1 MMGRH
6 HEFELLP
13 LLAFRP
19 EARRMRLYSS
29 KSPPPPDYRPMA
41 EASKESAQIMGALG
55 REQLDFAK
63 LQYEEN
69 KPVLKEIADQQMGIA
84 DKTAAQGDDYYN
96 YMKSYR
102 PAERA
107 LLHESMGLTPDQV
120 AELEAV
126 TQSGDQAAYDAKLSA
141 YGVDANKR
149 ADAEIAAAKALDEA
163 DASIIGGTDS
173 EVLAARRGEIDAGV
187 DRAIADTQGGF
198 TRNIN
203 QVIRQGL
210 RYGGTP
216 DAIGASAGTV
226 GMSQASQTAAAANAA
241 RTQGILNV
249 RGQAGTK
256 IDLRRNIADNVTK
269 QKAVGWAK
277 KLDASGLV
285 KGLPGASQGAYG
297 LAVNAGNSAGANT
310 QSAGQTRQAGMAAG
324 AGTIGQGRSLYQ
336 QGLGS
341 ILQSQSGLAQPGEDN
356 TGAIVGAVGGIAI
369 AI

>member
-1 MMGRH
+1 MGRH
-6 HEFELLP
+6 HEFEMLP
-13 LLAFRP
+13 LGAFRI
-19 EARRMRLYSS
+19 EGRRMRLYSS
-29 KSPPPPDYRPMA
+29 KSPPAPDYRPVA
-41 EASKESAQIMGALG
+41 EASRESAQIMGALG

-69 KPVLKEIADQQMGIA
+69 KPILNDIVSQQRDIAN
-84 DKTAAQGDDYYN
+84 KTSAQGDDYYN
-96 YMKSYR
+96 YLKSYR

-126 TQSGDQAAYDAKLSA
+126 TQSGDFSAYNAKLSA

-149 ADAEIAAAKALDEA
+149 EEAEITASKALDEA
-163 DASIIGGTDS
+163 DARIIGGTDS
-173 EVLAARRGEIDAGV
+173 AVLEARRGEIDDGV
-187 DRAIADTQGGF
+187 GRAIADTQDGF

-216 DAIGASAGTV
+216 DAIGASAGAV
-226 GMSQASQTAAAANAA
+226 GQDQASRTAAAANMA
-241 RTQGILNV
+241 RTQGIIGV
-249 RGQAGTK
+249 RGQAGTN

-269 QKAVGWAK
+269 QRAIGWAK

-297 LAVNAGNSAGANT
+297 LAVSAGNSAGANV
-310 QSAGQTRQAGMAAG
+310 QGPGQVRQAGMSAG